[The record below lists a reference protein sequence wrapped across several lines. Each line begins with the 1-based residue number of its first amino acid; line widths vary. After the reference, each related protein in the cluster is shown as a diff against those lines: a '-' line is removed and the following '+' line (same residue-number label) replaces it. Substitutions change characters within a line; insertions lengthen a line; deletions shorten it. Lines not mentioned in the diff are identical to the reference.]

1 MSHKEG
7 GWPSN
12 IDPNEAYDVNRLK
25 KKLEKE
31 SRISI
36 AVPYLTGVMKDSIRQ
51 NNQIDLF
58 EEYFVNEPV
67 EHFVEQLSLKTLMLF
82 KCEIQF
88 ELGINPN
95 SSKDPLPTFPGIR
108 KDQQNWRQLT
118 RFSDSSKCQRKLHYR
133 FLQNVLNVVVCVGFS
148 QP

>member
-7 GWPSN
+7 GWPAA

-25 KKLEKE
+25 KKMEKE
-31 SRISI
+31 SRLTT
-36 AVPYLTGVMKDSIRQ
+36 AVPYLTGVMKDCIRQ

-82 KCEIQF
+82 KFSFFPYIQRPIRPHKKIDCRYF
-88 ELGINPN
+88 LASRRLHKTCCRLLYLKI
-95 SSKDPLPTFPGIR
+95 PTNAR
-108 KDQQNWRQLT
+108 
-118 RFSDSSKCQRKLHYR
+118 
-133 FLQNVLNVVVCVGFS
+133 
-148 QP
+148 